1 TGTPCASKRSRA
13 WYSYRSMSLQSLLP
27 RQFYLTRPPE
37 QILSG
42 RLRVRLHATELLK
55 HNCSRRME
63 ALLNH
68 DSALTELKPFL
79 AGHSAA
85 VTVFQIRQ
93 TVLWP
98 RLSALGLAP
107 R

>member
-1 TGTPCASKRSRA
+1 
-13 WYSYRSMSLQSLLP
+13 
-27 RQFYLTRPPE
+27 
-37 QILSG
+37 
-42 RLRVRLHATELLK
+42 LHATELLK
-55 HNCSRRME
+55 HNCSPRME

-68 DSALTELKPFL
+68 DSALTEPKPFL

-98 RLSALGLAP
+98 RRSALGLARRSHP
-107 R
+107 RTQPFCAQRWRLVAPRSLPYPGSPPCVVPVLSPVLFLVLQ